1 MKITNEA
8 VINSLKKISL
18 PGKGGNIIDEGVVSN
33 IMIFGDQVDIDLQL
47 QNPSLQARKKLEVTI
62 LKTIHAKVYEKAKIK
77 INTKV
82 VAAAYPEQTIKGKP
96 IEGIENIIAV
106 SSGKGG
112 VGKSTITTNLAV
124 TLANMG
130 CKVGVLDADIY
141 GPSQARLM
149 GSEDQKPV
157 ARDKKLSPVSGVM
170 GIPMLSMAHLVEPGK
185 ALAWRGPMV
194 SGALGQ
200 LIDADWGDTEWL
212 VVDLPPGTGDIQLS
226 MVQKHKPAGAVIV
239 STPQDLALIDA
250 TRAVSLF
257 AQAGV
262 PMVGLVE
269 NMSGYACPHCG
280 EISDPFGQGGAEATA
295 QDLAMPFL
303 GRIPLAIDIRR
314 RSDAGDP
321 PAAGEGPHADAFRAI
336 AQKVADWAKAN

>member
-1 MKITNEA
+1 
-8 VINSLKKISL
+8 
-18 PGKGGNIIDEGVVSN
+18 
-33 IMIFGDQVDIDLQL
+33 
-47 QNPSLQARKKLEVTI
+47 
-62 LKTIHAKVYEKAKIK
+62 
-77 INTKV
+77 
-82 VAAAYPEQTIKGKP
+82 
-96 IEGIENIIAV
+96 
-106 SSGKGG
+106 
-112 VGKSTITTNLAV
+112 
-124 TLANMG
+124 
-130 CKVGVLDADIY
+130 
-141 GPSQARLM
+141 
-149 GSEDQKPV
+149 
-157 ARDKKLSPVSGVM
+157 M

>member
-1 MKITNEA
+1 MTELADFAARLTALTDGRASAPRIRDGVMTL
-8 VINSLKKISL
+8 SLDV
-18 PGKGGNIIDEGVVSN
+18 GGLGP
-33 IMIFGDQVDIDLQL
+33 DQRDGL
-47 QNPSLQARKKLEVTI
+47 
-62 LKTIHAKVYEKAKIK
+62 
-77 INTKV
+77 
-82 VAAAYPEQTIKGKP
+82 AAAIR
-96 IEGIENIIAV
+96 EGGMTVPGVSDVRIAMTAERRPLRILAV
-106 SSGKGG
+106 ASGKGG
-112 VGKSTITTNLAV
+112 VGKSTLSANLAIA
-124 TLANMG
+124 LHRLG
-130 CKVGVLDADIY
+130 FKVGLVDADIY

-280 EISDPFGQGGAEATA
+280 EISDPFGQGGAEAAA

-314 RSDAGDP
+314 RSDASDP